1 MTATD
6 KPASFLRNT
15 DPATKIKGMP
25 PNFGEDIL
33 PHVVTFRGILST
45 IAKVYRSSDEAIRD
59 SRESARFMRNDPTIM
74 ECLEQRQRSTALLNW
89 HLEPEDQKNSQ
100 QKELCEHLKA
110 IIEATP
116 RFMQYRENLLHAL
129 WYGKY
134 GVQHRYRW
142 KKVRGQMRLCVDRW
156 LPVNGDKIVF
166 RFDDGTGM
174 YDPDQVGIRVGAG
187 FTSSNDVAK
196 KWSENRKNKV
206 EPTDFGMAYFLEPW
220 ERRMLAIHKHM
231 IEDGD
236 YDEPRSA
243 EKIHGLGIR
252 SRIYWTWY
260 QKQESLAWLMEFLE
274 RSAFGFEI
282 WYFPWGD
289 DEAKKKV
296 EKAAKERI
304 GQGRN
309 IVFMPR
315 PADDSGGMAYGVDKI
330 EANMAGADTLERI
343 LREYFGHQIKRY
355 ILGQT
360 LTTEADAT
368 GLGSG
373 LASVHLDT
381 YLQIIRYDATN
392 LEETLTTELVE
403 PLKAFN
409 FPRFRDVSVRF
420 RIDTEAADVEG
431 KLSAWER
438 AWTMGVKLRSQ
449 DVMDLIGASKPDSDE
464 DILLNPDV
472 ENARQQMRQQQQ
484 QSQVAMVQGGLGEGD
499 ITGDNS
505 GSETNGNLPSGAAN
519 LPSGGT
525 EDTETSHNKAEN
537 NLSGAGS
544 LPVGENN
551 FHKGQFDPDQLER
564 GIAHEMEHTD
574 DPEMALKIAM
584 DNLAKHPDYY
594 ETLERMGQ
602 DSGESEEHDGSGF
615 EKYSAINQE
624 HRTTVAVDLDGTL
637 ATYEGWQGEEHFGR
651 LRPNA
656 KKVLS
661 RFKESGWTIIIFTT
675 RGDKNAIAHWL
686 DEHDLPWDYINE
698 NPNQPEGTSGKV
710 IADYYIDDRAIDG
723 SQAWNTIEE
732 VLFCDNAGKGKV
744 QAYSAD
750 SFQESLKDHLGQ
762 TTADEYTE
770 RVAKAVSKTDT
781 DPSDNQ
787 KASGNYR
794 KGKCRIHGLEI
805 AIENPAGS
813 VRRGQ
818 SSSGESWSVTMPA
831 HYGYI
836 KQTES
841 EADGDHVDVFL
852 GPDLDSEAVFIIDQ
866 LTPVGRFDEHKCMV
880 GWKSAKEATAAYWQ
894 AYSEGYKGKVGA
906 VVPMTMPQFKQWLKH
921 GDTGRRAADQVER
934 YRKLSDFRETD
945 HPRGQPDNP
954 GEFAPKTSGQGNGG
968 KHTET
973 ATAAPGGHQPDPEN
987 KRPQTETAK
996 QANPLRSAGGDK
1008 KARPVTA
1015 STTSSGVKH
1024 EVRIVGGAVWYRNSA
1039 DENAQWSQLP
1049 SKTAKWFQEKVRE
1062 SADRAFERKRQREEG
1077 LEIRKVR
1084 QQAAEEKII
1093 AGLEYGPIK
1102 GNTLRRRLK
1111 IDPNTFV
1118 DAYFALADAGKISQD
1133 PRDGTIYLGADYPN
1147 LPQESKKRKSKEGDW
1162 REDLKRFASQI
1173 KVVIPENTPEQIAAE
1188 KEAKEKKEAERV
1200 ANEKAVRAEERRER
1214 VNEKQ
1219 KRLDE
1224 VAEAHDISAG
1234 DLLGVSRFV
1243 LDSRLE
1249 EFNKRENA
1257 KDSARD
1263 MTGLTQND
1271 VRRVENSGADYSTLK
1286 THPIRFDKAAVTL
1299 ARDYPGVIGDPD
1311 DGSDNLSA
1319 GLWELLRE
1327 GKLKSPALYDP
1338 EILDEAAS
1346 YVVLGKQGGESSIE
1360 EILIP
1365 FARPG
1370 RQVERYR
1377 RYADW
1382 KQQQEQVRYVA
1393 SVAGEYYAERYAKRR
1408 TTGETKVVNGR
1419 TYRLNENH
1427 RWERVHDQQ
1436 SKSPTI
1442 AISGDEFGKSLDS
1455 KTLRTEALD
1464 YWRNNLKGKKF
1475 KNKDTGH
1482 EIAVSRDGI
1491 AKTLSYS
1498 GDIRRTKLVAKLPE
1512 LLQEASYS
1520 FSENPHK
1527 SNAKYWRY
1535 HSFSVD
1541 VVIEGKETEVDFLV
1555 GEDANGNWF
1564 YQFAR
1569 LQETEK
1575 PGPSKGPLPKQASL
1589 PLNAGLSESES
1600 DHSDTASNRIIGR
1613 SDNEVKRENYSV
1625 AIETTAT
1632 PQSELAKKFAAAF
1645 SKAGW

>member
-1 MTATD
+1 MTATAD
-6 KPASFLRNT
+6 KPASFLRST

-89 HLEPEDQKNSQ
+89 HLEAEDQKDSR

-110 IIEATP
+110 IIETTP

-142 KKVRGQMRLCVDRW
+142 KKVRGQMRVCVDRW

-196 KWSENRKNKV
+196 KWSENRRNKV

-220 ERRMLAIHKHM
+220 EKRMLAIHKHM

-282 WYFPWGD
+282 WYYPWGD
-289 DEAKKKV
+289 NQAKEKV

-315 PADDSGGMAYGVDKI
+315 PMDDSGGMAYGVDKI
-330 EANMAGADTLERI
+330 EANMAGAEVLKGI
-343 LREYFGHQIKRY
+343 IREYFGHQIKRY

-368 GLGSG
+368 GLGSD

-381 YLQIIRYDATN
+381 YMQIIQYDATN

-409 FPRFRDVSVRF
+409 FPRFRDVPVRF

-464 DILLNPDV
+464 DILLNPQV
-472 ENARQQMRQQQQ
+472 ESARQQMRQQQQ
-484 QSQVAMVQGGLGEGD
+484 QSQVAMVQGGLGG
-499 ITGDNS
+499 NS
-505 GSETNGNLPSGAAN
+505 PSGAAN
-519 LPSGGT
+519 LPSGGVEDAKNQQTTT
-525 EDTETSHNKAEN
+525 ENQPVGSE
-537 NLSGAGS
+537 S
-544 LPVGENN
+544 LPVGEDDLPEGNADPS
-551 FHKGQFDPDQLER
+551 QFDPDQLER
-564 GIAHEMEHTD
+564 GIAHEMEQTD

-584 DNLAKHPDYY
+584 DNLAEHPDYY
-594 ETLERMGQ
+594 ETLERMNED
-602 DSGESEEHDGSGF
+602 DSETE
-615 EKYSAINQE
+615 
-624 HRTTVAVDLDGTL
+624 
-637 ATYEGWQGEEHFGR
+637 
-651 LRPNA
+651 
-656 KKVLS
+656 
-661 RFKESGWTIIIFTT
+661 
-675 RGDKNAIAHWL
+675 
-686 DEHDLPWDYINE
+686 
-698 NPNQPEGTSGKV
+698 
-710 IADYYIDDRAIDG
+710 
-723 SQAWNTIEE
+723 
-732 VLFCDNAGKGKV
+732 V

-750 SFQESLKDHLGQ
+750 SFRGSLNDNLEQ
-762 TTADEYTE
+762 TTADEYVE
-770 RVAKAVSKTDT
+770 RVAKAASKTDT
-781 DPSDNQ
+781 APSDKQ
-787 KASGNYR
+787 KATGNYR

-818 SSSGESWSVTMPA
+818 SSSGESWSITMPA

-866 LTPVGRFDEHKCMV
+866 LTPAGRFDEHKCMI
-880 GWKSAKEATAAYWQ
+880 GWKSAEEATAAYWQ
-894 AYSEGYKGKVGA
+894 AYSTDYKGKVGA
-906 VVPMTMPQFKQWLKH
+906 VVAMTMPQFKHWLKH
-921 GDTGRRAADQVER
+921 GDTGHRAADQVER

-954 GEFAPKTSGQGNGG
+954 GEFAPKPGGQGGG
-968 KHTET
+968 EKHTAT
-973 ATAAPGGHQPDPEN
+973 ATAAPGDRQPDPKKEQS
-987 KRPQTETAK
+987 QTELAK
-996 QANPLRSAGGDK
+996 PANPLHSAGGK
-1008 KARPVTA
+1008 KKVHAATA

-1024 EVRIVGGAVWYRNSA
+1024 EVRIVGGEVWYRNSA
-1039 DENAQWSQLP
+1039 DNNARWKQLP
-1049 SKTAKWFQEKVRE
+1049 SKTAEWFQKNVRE
-1062 SADRAFERKRQREEG
+1062 SADRAFEKKRQREEE
-1077 LEIRKVR
+1077 LEIRIVR
-1084 QQAAEEKII
+1084 QQVAEEKII

-1102 GNTLRRRLK
+1102 GNALRRRLK
-1111 IDPNTFV
+1111 IDLNTFV
-1118 DAYFALADAGKISQD
+1118 DAYFGLADAGKISQD
-1133 PRDGTIYLGADYPN
+1133 PRDGTIYLGANYPN
-1147 LPQESKKRKSKEGDW
+1147 LPLESKKRKTKNDDW
-1162 REDLKRFASQI
+1162 KEDLKRFASQI
-1173 KVVIPENTPEQIAAE
+1173 KVVAPKKTPEQIAAE
-1188 KEAKEKKEAERV
+1188 KEAKENKEAERV
-1200 ANEKAVRAEERRER
+1200 ANEKATRTEERRGR
-1214 VNEKQ
+1214 KNEKQ
-1219 KRLDE
+1219 ERLNE
-1224 VAEAHDISAG
+1224 VAEAHDISAD
-1234 DLLGVSRFV
+1234 DLLEATKFV
-1243 LDSRLE
+1243 LDSQLE

-1257 KDSARD
+1257 KNSARG

-1271 VRRVENSGADYSTLK
+1271 VRRVENSGRDYSTIK

-1299 ARDYPGVIGDPD
+1299 ARDHPGVIGDPD

-1327 GKLKSPALYDP
+1327 GKLESPTLYDP

-1346 YVVLGKQGGESSIE
+1346 YVVLGKQGGKSSIE
-1360 EILIP
+1360 EEPIP

-1370 RQVERYR
+1370 QVERYR
-1377 RYADW
+1377 KYADW
-1382 KQQQEQVRYVA
+1382 KQQRQKQVQYVA
-1393 SVAGEYYAERYAKRR
+1393 SLASEYFAEHYAKHKPARDQKSFTWTEEDEQKHPR
-1408 TTGETKVVNGR
+1408 DGDGKFAGKDSAVGNKLPKDLRPAGWKGKTKVYDTIGKLVSDVMSSSPGECPPGKRQVVVGSINKELSSKIHSLTNGTVNVDGYNCTLDDSSIR
-1419 TYRLNENH
+1419 HIIRGHGTAGKR
-1427 RWERVHDQQ
+1427 
-1436 SKSPTI
+1436 
-1442 AISGDEFGKSLDS
+1442 ISGDQIAIEPEHFNLLPDVIDSPDDIKDEGENKRGLKVIRLEKNFGQYVVYVTEVRTGNRELATVSMRMYKTKPNREKYAAIEPTVSTS
-1455 KTLRTEALD
+1455 KTTDHEGPRLMLSTEA
-1464 YWRNNLKGKKF
+1464 
-1475 KNKDTGH
+1475 
-1482 EIAVSRDGI
+1482 S
-1491 AKTLSYS
+1491 
-1498 GDIRRTKLVAKLPE
+1498 
-1512 LLQEASYS
+1512 
-1520 FSENPHK
+1520 
-1527 SNAKYWRY
+1527 
-1535 HSFSVD
+1535 
-1541 VVIEGKETEVDFLV
+1541 TE
-1555 GEDANGNWF
+1555 
-1564 YQFAR
+1564 
-1569 LQETEK
+1569 
-1575 PGPSKGPLPKQASL
+1575 
-1589 PLNAGLSESES
+1589 
-1600 DHSDTASNRIIGR
+1600 IIGHP
-1613 SDNEVKRENYSV
+1613 SSEVKRENYSV
-1625 AIETTAT
+1625 VAEATAA
-1632 PQSELAKKFAAAF
+1632 PQLELAKKFATAF